1 MIDFENLP
9 IDIAGR
15 WPEFLQNKKELQAVA
30 YTIEEEFKKL
40 RKETDRVY
48 RNHYVMTADADG
60 LARFERLPNI
70 NLKPRD
76 DSTLEDRRMAI
87 LAKMQTRLPYTKR
100 RLKQLLTALLGE
112 GMFELDVRTSEYMVY
127 VTVELKRKNQVNA
140 IADLVRR
147 AIPANMDYKIQVRYN
162 QYYML
167 TKFTY
172 AELEG
177 YTYEQ
182 LKTDPEI
189 KDIFLERGGEI
200 I

>member
-1 MIDFENLP
+1 MIDIENLP
-9 IDIAGR
+9 VSISGR
-15 WPEFLQNKKELQAVA
+15 WPEFLQNKKELQAVS
-30 YTIEEEFKKL
+30 YTLEEEFKKL

-48 RNHYVMTADADG
+48 KNHYVMTADADG

-112 GMFELDVRTSEYMVY
+112 DMFDLDIRTSEYMVY
-127 VTVELKRKNQVNA
+127 ITVELKRKNQVNA

-162 QYYML
+162 QYYLL

-172 AELEG
+172 AELKE
-177 YTYEQ
+177 YTYQ
-182 LKTDPEI
+182 RLKEDPRIKEI
-189 KDIFLERGGEI
+189 YLERGGKLI
-200 I
+200 